1 MTMRSPV
8 LHRLAVALALL
19 LPLPLAA
26 PAMAQAAPR
35 QVVDTLDQTLLDVMK
50 NAESLGFQGRY
61 QKLAPALDQAFNLP
75 LMARIAVGPDWAGLK
90 PDQQQKIVDAF
101 RRFSITTYAARF
113 AGYSGET
120 FQAEDGKAI
129 SGGDQQVNTK
139 LVLGTGGNVAL
150 NYRLRQ
156 AGANW
161 QIIDVFLNGTIS
173 QLANYRSE
181 FGSTLKSGGGDALV
195 KLLETKITELTPKK

>member
-26 PAMAQAAPR
+26 PVMAQAAPR
-35 QVVDTLDQTLLDVMK
+35 QVVDTLDQALLDVMK
-50 NAESLGFQGRY
+50 NADSLGFQGRY

-90 PDQQQKIVDAF
+90 PDQQQKIIDAF

-113 AGYSGET
+113 AGYSGEK

-129 SGGDQQVNTK
+129 AGGDQQVNTK

-150 NYRLRQ
+150 NYRLR
-156 AGANW
+156 ANGPGW

-181 FGSTLKSGGGDALV
+181 FGSTLKTGGGDALV